1 MKKCLFLCAIL
12 TLLCEGPKTW
22 AQNFSVSTNI
32 PSLLAGNINIEPSI
46 GLNYNLSL
54 QLSLQAKPFKFGL
67 PLPTGLIHTLYGQA
81 RLAPTERLSWSK
93 VARTENITF
102 TPSLRYWGK
111 GTYNQGAFF
120 SLHGIV
126 SLYKYGS
133 DKYNPNYS
141 KGIFY
146 GAGCSAG
153 YSWVLS
159 SHWNLEAE
167 LGASLIYTKY
177 DLLTPQDVVLSQGKT
192 RMLALPT
199 RVSLS
204 LVYVI

>member
-1 MKKCLFLCAIL
+1 MKRRLFLCAIL
-12 TLLCEGPKTW
+12 ASLCAGTRTW

-32 PSLLAGNINIEPSI
+32 PSLLTGNFNIEPSI

-54 QLSLQAKPFKFGL
+54 QLSLQAKPFKYNL
-67 PLPTGLIHTLYGQA
+67 PLPTGLIHSAYGKVQ
-81 RLAPTERLSWSK
+81 LAPTDRLSWSK
-93 VARTENITF
+93 VAHTENITF

-120 SLHGIV
+120 GLHGIV

-133 DKYNPNYS
+133 DKYDPNYS
-141 KGIFY
+141 KGILY

-153 YSWVLS
+153 YSWVLTP
-159 SHWNLEAE
+159 HWNLEAE
-167 LGASLIYTKY
+167 FGASLVYTKY
-177 DLLTPQDVVLSQGKT
+177 DLVNTQDIVLQQGKT
-192 RMLALPT
+192 RILALPT

-204 LVYVI
+204 IVYVI